1 MGSSVA
7 WEAPCFSGESRHFDM
22 SGLERRK
29 SNDAIKERILD
40 SRGVIMLYP
49 NYKLPI
55 SEYEDFIRANLPG
68 DKYG

>member
-1 MGSSVA
+1 
-7 WEAPCFSGESRHFDM
+7 M